1 MPSWYWRMCE
11 NSQKKR
17 RRFKGTSKQS
27 KAKAKPS
34 QTKQAK
40 DQMISTSR
48 WRASSSSCLSS
59 LVMSL
64 WCSCDKQLRILPSSS
79 SSPEHSCWVFIGNK
93 NSFKL
98 LACLHA
104 YDHRLGLPTKL
115 FKIQAFL
122 HACYYCLDCQ
132 QNSSRSEFSCFLAC
146 LLLVC
151 LQTSFLMKCPTPAWT
166 SIPISYKASCQECC
180 SRVLWTSFCFFL
192 DCVCVCVW
200 ERERER
206 EWGMRGHWYTH
217 TPGVLLKQRSA
228 NGLRRM
234 RSKHQIDSLI
244 LQGMEDLKR
253 TLAELVHQASESLF
267 QIRLGECT
275 VLVSDVACLGLLL
288 HASPVRDLHF
298 LRQVRQVE
306 QVREGTG
313 HQYGVSCVQRV
324 ENLSQLFQF
333 SEIPRSFLFS
343 ILVDLAVHPRYL
355 VTLLHLQQ
363 QLHTTLAQF
372 FCMLFFTFFA
382 VSFVPSFFFF
392 FFFFCQKL
400 LLLFFTF
407 FAASFFLLLLLLL
420 HILLPKASSALHI
433 LCSFFLLSFFL
444 LLLLLQKASS
454 AAAAASL
461 AVSQLVIE
469 QSKLVCLIAVSIC
482 HSNCLRPERK
492 LKTRFNT
499 HMHQSINL
507 LFGFLEK
514 NSDSPPY
521 SSGIMFL
528 CCWLCE
534 ELRENGSLLSD
545 SPPHSSAIVFL
556 CWWFVRELRE
566 RKNTPFLRSQERH
579 CENGRRFHPPITRQS
594 TLRERIAYSG
604 HTKDRQTVID
614 RERDDDGHDHAE
626 LDLLQHS
633 WRNII
638 SRKALSRK

>member
-1 MPSWYWRMCE
+1 
-11 NSQKKR
+11 
-17 RRFKGTSKQS
+17 
-27 KAKAKPS
+27 
-34 QTKQAK
+34 
-40 DQMISTSR
+40 
-48 WRASSSSCLSS
+48 
-59 LVMSL
+59 
-64 WCSCDKQLRILPSSS
+64 
-79 SSPEHSCWVFIGNK
+79 
-93 NSFKL
+93 
-98 LACLHA
+98 
-104 YDHRLGLPTKL
+104 
-115 FKIQAFL
+115 
-122 HACYYCLDCQ
+122 
-132 QNSSRSEFSCFLAC
+132 
-146 LLLVC
+146 
-151 LQTSFLMKCPTPAWT
+151 
-166 SIPISYKASCQECC
+166 
-180 SRVLWTSFCFFL
+180 
-192 DCVCVCVW
+192 
-200 ERERER
+200 
-206 EWGMRGHWYTH
+206 MRGHWYTH

-288 HASPVRDLHF
+288 HASPVCDLHF

-363 QLHTTLAQF
+363 QLQTTLAQF

-407 FAASFFLLLLLLL
+407 FAASFFFFF
-420 HILLPKASSALHI
+420 SSPSLAKSFI
-433 LCSFFLLSFFL
+433 CSSHSLQFLSFFL
-444 LLLLLQKASS
+444 SSSSSSSSIASS
-454 AAAAASL
+454 AAAAASP

-469 QSKLVCLIAVSIC
+469 QSKLVAVSIC

-492 LKTRFNT
+492 LKMRFNT

-507 LFGFLEK
+507 LFGFLKK

-521 SSGIMFL
+521 SSGIVFL
-528 CCWLCE
+528 CC
-534 ELRENGSLLSD
+534 
-545 SPPHSSAIVFL
+545 
-556 CWWFVRELRE
+556 
-566 RKNTPFLRSQERH
+566 
-579 CENGRRFHPPITRQS
+579 
-594 TLRERIAYSG
+594 
-604 HTKDRQTVID
+604 
-614 RERDDDGHDHAE
+614 
-626 LDLLQHS
+626 
-633 WRNII
+633 
-638 SRKALSRK
+638 